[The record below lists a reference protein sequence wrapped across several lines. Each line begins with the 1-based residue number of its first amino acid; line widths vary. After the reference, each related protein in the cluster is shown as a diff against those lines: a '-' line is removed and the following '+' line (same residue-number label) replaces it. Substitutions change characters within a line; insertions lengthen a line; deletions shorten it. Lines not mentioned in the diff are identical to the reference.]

1 MKLATPTRKIA
12 VCLAAVFSIAAPAL
26 AAEVN
31 VYSSRHYDTDDVLYD
46 KFTEETGIKVNRVE
60 AKADELIARMRAE
73 GNNSPADVLLT
84 VDVGRMDRAEAEGL
98 LQAYASDVIETRIPD
113 HMEHPDNLWFG
124 VSQRARIIFYDKTR
138 VENPPQTYEA
148 LADPAFKDQIC
159 VRTSSNI
166 YNQSLMASIIET
178 HGEEVAKEWARSEEH
193 TV

>member
-73 GNNSPADVLLT
+73 GNNSPADV
-84 VDVGRMDRAEAEGL
+84 
-98 LQAYASDVIETRIPD
+98 
-113 HMEHPDNLWFG
+113 FG
-124 VSQRARIIFYDKTR
+124 VHVTGADLWAINLPYLTYLMQLQMR
-138 VENPPQTYEA
+138 VE
-148 LADPAFKDQIC
+148 LGVIVD
-159 VRTSSNI
+159 
-166 YNQSLMASIIET
+166 L
-178 HGEEVAKEWARSEEH
+178 H
-193 TV
+193 